1 MKKIILMILF
11 YVPLA
16 SPNES
21 LAFDLTC
28 QILEQSI
35 FTLNQGKS
43 EKYDSYKDDLK
54 KGDTFYINFKFD
66 KTEKDTP
73 PRLNVESE
81 WLEINEVF
89 SLEKNDTNTDY
100 DLPFVKLFTVF
111 RYAGTET
118 VLTDSWNGIINYD
131 RINFSDSA
139 NFLYKIS
146 MNRYYLNDW
155 QLIFFD
161 MFDGGGFFGK
171 SGYQIV
177 TANCMRMP
185 KEYNE
190 LLRLFNINE

>member
-1 MKKIILMILF
+1 MILF

-16 SPNES
+16 SSIES
-21 LAFDLTC
+21 LAFDLQC

-35 FTLNQGKS
+35 FTLNKGKS

-54 KGDTFYINFKFD
+54 KGDTFFINFKFD
-66 KTEKDTP
+66 KTEKDIP
-73 PRLNVESE
+73 SRLSVESE
-81 WLEINEVF
+81 WLKINEVF
-89 SLEKNDTNTDY
+89 SLEKNDTNTDN
-100 DLPFVKLFTVF
+100 DVFFVKLSTVF

-118 VLTDSWNGIINYD
+118 VLTDSWSGTINYD
-131 RINFSDSA
+131 SINFYDSA
-139 NFLYKIS
+139 RVLYKIS

-155 QLIFFD
+155 QLLFFD
-161 MFDGGGFFGK
+161 MFDGGGVIGK

-190 LLRLFNINE
+190 LLGLFYIDE